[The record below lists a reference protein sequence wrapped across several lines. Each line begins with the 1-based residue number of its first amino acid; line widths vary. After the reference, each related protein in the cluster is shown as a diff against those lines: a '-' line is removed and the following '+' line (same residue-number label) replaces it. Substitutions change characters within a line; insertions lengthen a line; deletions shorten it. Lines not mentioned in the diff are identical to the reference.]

1 MRNFLVTLLV
11 TTLVSCATTPDGSD
25 RLPSGAQD
33 LLVSAKSGSPE
44 AMERI
49 GEAFHFGQGVNKDM
63 AAAMIWYRRAADKGL
78 ASAQD
83 YVGLFYAGGLGGVQE
98 DCKESIRWFLKA
110 AKSGNIES
118 KNNAAWMFATC
129 IDARHRD
136 GKEAVRLAQEAIFQ
150 LGPTA
155 SYVGTLA
162 AAFAEI
168 GEFEKAIELQE
179 ESLSRMR
186 LDRASE
192 EMIAEA
198 NTRMNFFRERKPWR
212 GSSFENPQ
220 LYRHQ

>member
-1 MRNFLVTLLV
+1 VKR
-11 TTLVSCATTPDGSD
+11 TT
-25 RLPSGAQD
+25 
-33 LLVSAKSGSPE
+33 
-44 AMERI
+44 
-49 GEAFHFGQGVNKDM
+49 
-63 AAAMIWYRRAADKGL
+63 
-78 ASAQD
+78 SAQD

-198 NTRMNFFRERKPWR
+198 NTLMNFFARESPGVDPRLKIRSYIDISNERAHWLHSR
-212 GSSFENPQ
+212 RLTIRRDRNAVISTANAV
-220 LYRHQ
+220 H